1 VLTLKARQFSKIKE
15 KVQYKQRREFVESK
29 ERVSGTKGLNQ
40 FNQRRES
47 AKSKKSGCKF
57 EGKYWYHQSECRL
70 SCVFIANAYDGF
82 WWEKWYFHG

>member
-1 VLTLKARQFSKIKE
+1 VLTLRARFFSKIKE
-15 KVQYKQRREFVESK
+15 KVQYKQRKELAESK

-57 EGKYWYHQSECRL
+57 EVTY
-70 SCVFIANAYDGF
+70 
-82 WWEKWYFHG
+82 